1 MLRICG
7 ALLLTITVAQFTPAQ
22 ERRDDRDDR
31 DARSKSLINIHVSR
45 TTQVVNYRDRAST
58 KIDFQ
63 GTALMA
69 RAEGK
74 ADIQARNGRIAIKA
88 EFNNLEP
95 ATTFGSAYLTYV
107 LWAISPEGK
116 SSNLGEI
123 FLDGSKAK
131 LEVTTTLQTFALIVT
146 AEPYFTVSF
155 PSEVVVMENVVR
167 GDTKGSVSTVDA
179 KFELLQRG
187 TYDDMH
193 LDRYLSDSKV
203 PLSLYEARNAVRIAK
218 AQRADRYAPESWAK
232 AQDALRRAEDYQMRK
247 QHKAVPTAAREAAQ
261 AAEDARNI
269 AVRRQED
276 ERIAERQRAAD
287 DETRRARR
295 EQEEEAQRRADADR
309 QRMQAE
315 VAAAQE
321 AKARAE
327 ADAQRQAAM
336 LQEQQAR
343 EQAAQD
349 RDRAAQSEQQAAQ
362 AAQQAQ
368 DAQAQ
373 ADRAHQLA
381 EQSERDKQE
390 LRAKLLQQFN
400 RILETRDTV
409 RGLVVNIGD
418 VLFDTAR
425 YTLRPPAREAL
436 AKLSGIVLAYPG
448 LRLQVEGHTD
458 STGTQAFNQKLSE
471 QRANSVR
478 DYLVQQ
484 GLEADSITATGLGQ
498 DSPIADNGTAAGR
511 QKNRRVEII
520 VSGEVIGTQI
530 GPQSQPA
537 PAPPQP

>member
-1 MLRICG
+1 
-7 ALLLTITVAQFTPAQ
+7 
-22 ERRDDRDDR
+22 
-31 DARSKSLINIHVSR
+31 
-45 TTQVVNYRDRAST
+45 
-58 KIDFQ
+58 
-63 GTALMA
+63 
-69 RAEGK
+69 
-74 ADIQARNGRIAIKA
+74 
-88 EFNNLEP
+88 
-95 ATTFGSAYLTYV
+95 
-107 LWAISPEGK
+107 
-116 SSNLGEI
+116 
-123 FLDGSKAK
+123 
-131 LEVTTTLQTFALIVT
+131 
-146 AEPYFTVSF
+146 
-155 PSEVVVMENVVR
+155 
-167 GDTKGSVSTVDA
+167 
-179 KFELLQRG
+179 
-187 TYDDMH
+187 
-193 LDRYLSDSKV
+193 
-203 PLSLYEARNAVRIAK
+203 
-218 AQRADRYAPESWAK
+218 
-232 AQDALRRAEDYQMRK
+232 
-247 QHKAVPTAAREAAQ
+247 
-261 AAEDARNI
+261 
-269 AVRRQED
+269 
-276 ERIAERQRAAD
+276 
-287 DETRRARR
+287 
-295 EQEEEAQRRADADR
+295 
-309 QRMQAE
+309 
-315 VAAAQE
+315 
-321 AKARAE
+321 
-327 ADAQRQAAM
+327 M

-471 QRANSVR
+471 QRANAVR

-484 GLEADSITATGLGQ
+484 GLEADSITAAGLGQ

>member
-1 MLRICG
+1 MVKVFG
-7 ALLLTITVAQFTPAQ
+7 ALLLALAIAQFTLAQ
-22 ERRDDRDDR
+22 DRSDDR

-45 TTQVVNYRDRAST
+45 TTQVVNYRDRTST

-63 GTALMA
+63 GTALMP

-123 FLDGSKAK
+123 VLDGSKAK
-131 LEVTTTLQTFALIVT
+131 LEVTTTLQTFAMIVT
-146 AEPYFTVSF
+146 AEPYFAVSF
-155 PSEVVVMENVVR
+155 PSEVVVMDNVVR

-218 AQRADRYAPESWAK
+218 AQGAERYAPESWAK
-232 AQDALRRAEDYQMRK
+232 AENALRRAEDYQLRK
-247 QHKAVPTAAREAAQ
+247 QRKAVPTAAREAAQ

-276 ERIAERQRAAD
+276 ERIAEQQRAAD
-287 DETRRARR
+287 DEARRARR
-295 EQEEEAQRRADADR
+295 GQEEEAQLRATADR

-315 VAAAQE
+315 VAAAEE

-368 DAQAQ
+368 DSQAQ
-373 ADRAHQLA
+373 ADRARQLA
-381 EQSERDKQE
+381 EQSEHDKQE

-448 LRLQVEGHTD
+448 LRLQIEGHTD
-458 STGTQAFNQKLSE
+458 STGTSAFNQKLSE
-471 QRANSVR
+471 QRAAAVR

-484 GLEADSITATGLGQ
+484 GLDANSITAAGLGE

-530 GPQSQPA
+530 GPQSQQPSA
-537 PAPPQP
+537 QPQQ